1 MERHAIFTFEANRKG
16 AILPSPGQVVK
27 VRSRRYLVEAV
38 ESAGDPSWEQTLVEI
53 SCLEDDAQGER
64 LSVLWE
70 REVDAQVL
78 KQADWSHLARSGFD
92 APHVFSA
99 YIHALRWNL
108 VTSTNPRLFQSP
120 HRAGIQIMS
129 YQLEPLKKALQM
141 PRVNLFIADDVGLG
155 KTIEAGLILREM
167 IMRQKVKRIVIACP
181 ASLVTQWQGEM
192 EARFGLS
199 FVIFDRD
206 YLFNCRRERG
216 YAINP
221 WTTHSQFIV
230 SHSLLRDEQYAS
242 PLREWLIDHLP
253 GSMLVLDEAHHAAP
267 ATSSSYAI
275 DSQFTRGMRELTPLF
290 EHRLFLSATPHNG
303 HSNSF
308 SALLAML
315 DPQRFIRGE
324 QIRDPRLLDQ
334 VMVRRLKDELREAV
348 PGLQLPKREVVQHDI
363 SGLPDDA
370 PDLVLMR
377 LLTEYRALR
386 EKRLEAGRR
395 SQQTAANLV
404 ITTLQK
410 RLFSSIDAFNSTLR
424 VHRKSMEKLAASTE
438 IEPEVSGDLLIEL
451 NVPDADDERADRP
464 EEEVTKGIEQAVA
477 SATERSRDSKQTSPE
492 EIALLDRM
500 AEIASQARRRPDPRL
515 TDAKEGLIPW
525 IRKNL
530 FHSDGTWNNRR
541 VLIFTEF
548 TETKTYLRQQFET
561 AFANT
566 DRAEERIATYQGGG
580 RLDEIK
586 KAFNASPDLH
596 PLRILIATDAAREG
610 VNFQNHCADLF
621 HFDVPWNPSRMEQR
635 NGRIDRKLQREDVVR
650 CHYFVFTQRP
660 EDHVIRTLVRKTE
673 TIRKE
678 LGSLSPVL
686 ERRIEDLLAD
696 GLNPSLATTLE
707 MLDAGASGR
716 KAIDEE
722 LESVRKRKVQLVEE
736 LKSLEEYLQNSKDYV
751 GLNSPDFI
759 NAISTA
765 LELNNCPPLQGG
777 PDRWRFPEIHGR
789 SWFGAMDALRAPKP
803 KDQDFYQWR
812 ASSPIRPIVFQS
824 PTHIDEGVVH
834 LHLEHRVVQRLL
846 GRLRAQGFVHNDL
859 ARACVGQTDDAIRRV
874 VLLGRIS
881 LYGPGA
887 SRLHDEIIAV
897 AARWVDPIARKGPL
911 TPYAEDTEKLTLAA
925 LEKSF
930 ESARSRRVDPAVEQ
944 KLQSAAPQD
953 VEDLLPHLK
962 ARADTVT
969 ASAKEVLG
977 NRGRLEAEAMRR
989 IIEDQRKRI
998 LAKKEEPQMLLP
1010 FDKMELLQL
1019 EEERKDWD
1027 KRLKAIGREVD
1038 EEPARILKS
1047 YEVQAHRV
1055 EPIGV
1060 VYLWPISG

>member
-1 MERHAIFTFEANRKG
+1 M
-16 AILPSPGQVVK
+16 VVR
-27 VRSRRYLVEAV
+27 VRSRRYLVENV
-38 ESAGDPSWEQTLVEI
+38 EPPCDTRWEQTLAEL
-53 SCLEDDAQGER
+53 SCLEDDAQGEH

-70 REVDAQVL
+70 REVDAQIL
-78 KQADWSHLARSGFD
+78 QQPDWGHLARKGFD

-99 YIHALRWNL
+99 YLHALRWNL

-120 HRAGIQIMS
+120 HRAGIQILS

-199 FVIFDRD
+199 FVIFDRE

-242 PLREWLIDHLP
+242 PLRDWLKQHRT
-253 GSMLVLDEAHHAAP
+253 GSILVLDEAHHAAP

-324 QIRDPRLLDQ
+324 QIKDPRLLDQ
-334 VMVRRLKDELREAV
+334 VMVRRLKDELRELV
-348 PGLQLPKREVVQHDI
+348 PDLGLPKREVVQHDI
-363 SGLPDDA
+363 SGLPEDA
-370 PDLVLMR
+370 PDLALMR
-377 LLTEYRALR
+377 LLTQYRALR
-386 EKRLEAGRR
+386 DQRLEGGRR

-410 RLFSSIDAFNSTLR
+410 RLISSIEAFNSTLR
-424 VHRKSMEKLAASTE
+424 VHRKSMEKLAAATE
-438 IEPEVSGDLLIEL
+438 IEPEVSADLLTEL
-451 NVPDADDERADRP
+451 SSPDADDERADRP
-464 EEEVTKGIEQAVA
+464 EEEVTEGIEQAVA
-477 SATERSRDSKQTSPE
+477 NATERSKGSQQISPD
-492 EIALLDRM
+492 EIAVLDRM
-500 AEIASQARRRPDPRL
+500 AEIASQSRRLADPRL
-515 TDAKEGLIPW
+515 TDATEGLIPW

-530 FHSDGTWNNRR
+530 FHPDGTWNNRR
-541 VLIFTEF
+541 ALIFTEF

-566 DRAEERIATYQGGG
+566 DLAEERIATYQGGAGGG

-586 KAFNASPDLH
+586 QAFNASPNLR

-610 VNFQNHCADLF
+610 VNFQNYCADLF

-686 ERRIEDLLAD
+686 ERRIEDLFSE
-696 GLNPSLATTLE
+696 GLKPSLSASLL
-707 MLDAGASGR
+707 MIDADASGR
-716 KAIDEE
+716 KAVEEE
-722 LESVRKRKVQLVEE
+722 LESVRKRTVELSRE
-736 LKSLEEYLQNSKDYV
+736 LESLDDYLEESKDYV
-751 GLNSPDFI
+751 GLTPPDFI

-765 LELNNCPPLQGG
+765 LELNDCPPLKGG
-777 PDRWRFPEIHGR
+777 LDRWRFPEIHG
-789 SWFGAMDALRAPKP
+789 SAWFRAMDSLRAPKP
-803 KDQDFYQWR
+803 TDQNFFEWR
-812 ASSPIRPIVFQS
+812 ASSPIRPVVFQS
-824 PTHIDEGVVH
+824 PTHIDENVVH

-846 GRLRAQGFVHNDL
+846 GRLRAQGFVRNDL
-859 ARACVGQTDDAIRRV
+859 GRACVGQTDDAIRRV
-874 VLLGRIS
+874 VLLGRVS

-897 AARWVDPIARKGPL
+897 AARWIDPISRKGPL

-930 ESARSRRVDPAVEQ
+930 ESARARRVGEAVER
-944 KLQSAAPQD
+944 KLQSAAPLD
-953 VEDLLPHLK
+953 VADLLPHLQ
-962 ARADTVT
+962 ARPAIVT
-969 ASAKEVLG
+969 ASAKAVLA
-977 NRGRLEAEAMRR
+977 NRGRQEAEAMRR
-989 IIEDQRKRI
+989 IIEDQRTRI
-998 LAKKEEPQMLLP
+998 LARKEEVKRDEAQLTLR
-1010 FDKMELLQL
+1010 FDKMELQQM

-1027 KRLKAIGREVD
+1027 KRLTAIGREVD

>member
-1 MERHAIFTFEANRKG
+1 MERHAIFTFEANRRG

>member
-1 MERHAIFTFEANRKG
+1 
-16 AILPSPGQVVK
+16 
-27 VRSRRYLVEAV
+27 LVEAV
-38 ESAGDPSWEQTLVEI
+38 DPARQPAWEQTLVDL
-53 SCLEDDAQGER
+53 SCLEDDAQGEH

-70 REVDAQVL
+70 REGDAQVL
-78 KQADWSHLARSGFD
+78 PEANWKHLASKGFD

-99 YIHALRWNL
+99 YLHALRWNL

-167 IMRQKVKRIVIACP
+167 IMRQKVKRIVISCP

-242 PLREWLIDHLP
+242 PLRDWLNQHRS

-324 QIRDPRLLDQ
+324 QIKDPRLLDQ
-334 VMVRRLKDELREAV
+334 VMVRRLKDELRDAV
-348 PGLQLPKREVVQHDI
+348 PGLKLPKREVVQHDI
-363 SGLPDDA
+363 SGLPEDA
-370 PDLVLMR
+370 PDLALMR
-377 LLTEYRALR
+377 LLTQYRALR
-386 EKRLEAGRR
+386 EKRLEGNRR

-410 RLFSSIDAFNSTLR
+410 RLFSSIEAFNSTLR
-424 VHRKSMEKLAASTE
+424 VHRKSMEKLAAATE
-438 IEPEVSGDLLIEL
+438 SEAEVSADLLTEL
-451 NVPDADDERADRP
+451 NAPDADDDRADRP
-464 EEEVTKGIEQAVA
+464 DEEVTEGIEQAVA
-477 SATERSRDSKQTSPE
+477 SATERSKGSQQISQE
-492 EIALLDRM
+492 ETAVLDRM
-500 AEIASQARRRPDPRL
+500 AEIASQARRQPDPRL

-530 FHSDGTWNNRR
+530 FNPDGAWNRRR

-566 DRAEERIATYQGGG
+566 DLAEERIATYQGGPGGG

-610 VNFQNHCADLF
+610 VNFQNYCADLF

-673 TIRKE
+673 TIRRE

-686 ERRIEDLLAD
+686 ERRIEDMLAE
-696 GLNPSLATTLE
+696 GVKPSMATSLE
-707 MLDAGASGR
+707 MLDAGASDR

-736 LKSLEEYLQNSKDYV
+736 LKSLDDYLQDSKDYV
-751 GLNSPDFI
+751 GLNPPDFI

-765 LELNNCPPLQGG
+765 LELNNCPPLTGG

-789 SWFGAMDALRAPKP
+789 AWFRAMDALRAPKP
-803 KDQDFYQWR
+803 KDQDFYEWR

-834 LHLEHRVVQRLL
+834 MHLEHRVVQRLL

-897 AARWVDPIARKGPL
+897 AARWIDPIARKGPL
-911 TPYAEDTEKLTLAA
+911 VPYAGDTEKLTLAA

-930 ESARSRRVDPAVEQ
+930 ESARDRRVDEAVER
-944 KLQSAAPQD
+944 KLQSAAPLD
-953 VEDLLPHLK
+953 VADLLPHLQ
-962 ARADTVT
+962 ARAATVT
-969 ASAKEVLG
+969 ATAKAVLG
-977 NRGRLEAEAMRR
+977 ARGRQESEAMRR

-998 LAKKEEPQMLLP
+998 LARKEEVKRNEAQLTLG
-1010 FDKMELLQL
+1010 FDKMELQQM

-1027 KRLKAIGREVD
+1027 KRLTAIGREVD

-1047 YEVQAHRV
+1047 YEVQADRV
-1055 EPIGV
+1055 EPIGL

>member
-1 MERHAIFTFEANRKG
+1 
-16 AILPSPGQVVK
+16 
-27 VRSRRYLVEAV
+27 VEAV
-38 ESAGDPSWEQTLVEI
+38 EPAREPFWEQTRVDL

-64 LSVLWE
+64 LAVLWE
-70 REVDAQVL
+70 REVDARVL
-78 KQADWSHLARSGFD
+78 PEPNWKHLASKGFD
-92 APHVFSA
+92 PPHVFSA
-99 YIHALRWNL
+99 YLHALRWNL
-108 VTSTNPRLFQSP
+108 VTSTNPRLFQAP

-141 PRVNLFIADDVGLG
+141 PRVNLFVADDVGLG
-155 KTIEAGLILREM
+155 KTIEAGLILREL

-230 SHSLLRDEQYAS
+230 SHALLRDEQYAA
-242 PLREWLIDHLP
+242 PLRDWLDQHRS
-253 GSMLVLDEAHHAAP
+253 GSTLVLDEAHHAAP

-275 DSQFTRGMRELTPLF
+275 DSQFTRSMRELTPLF

-324 QIRDPRLLDQ
+324 QVKDPRLLDQ
-334 VMVRRLKDELREAV
+334 VMVRRLKDELRDAV
-348 PGLQLPKREVVQHDI
+348 PGLHLPKREVVQHDI
-363 SGLPDDA
+363 SGLGDDA
-370 PDLVLMR
+370 PDLALMR
-377 LLTEYRALR
+377 LLTQYRAVR
-386 EKRLEAGRR
+386 EKRLEGSRR

-410 RLFSSIDAFNSTLR
+410 RLFSSIEAFNSTLR
-424 VHRKSMEKLAASTE
+424 VHRKSMEKLATAAE
-438 IEPEVSGDLLIEL
+438 DDAGAEEDLLTEV
-451 NVPDADDERADRP
+451 NAPDADDDRADRP
-464 EEEVTKGIEQAVA
+464 EEEVAESIESAVA
-477 SATERSRDSKQTSPE
+477 LATERSKGQQISPE
-492 EIALLDRM
+492 EMALLDRM
-500 AEIASQARRRPDPRL
+500 AEIASQARRIPDPRL
-515 TDAKEGLIPW
+515 TDPKEGLIPW
-525 IRKNL
+525 IQENL
-530 FHSDGTWNNRR
+530 LNADGMTWNNRR

-561 AFANT
+561 AFAST
-566 DRAEERIATYQGGG
+566 DLAEERIATYQGGPG
-580 RLDEIK
+580 GGKLDDIK
-586 KAFNASPDLH
+586 KAFNASPAVH

-610 VNFQNHCADLF
+610 VNFQNYCADVF

-673 TIRKE
+673 TIRRE

-686 ERRIEDLLAD
+686 ERRIEDMLAE
-696 GLNPSLATTLE
+696 GVKPSMAATLE
-707 MLDAGASGR
+707 MMEASATGR
-716 KAIDEE
+716 KAIEEE
-722 LESVRKRKVQLVEE
+722 LEAVRKRKAQLVEE
-736 LKSLEEYLQNSKDYV
+736 LESLEDYLQDSKDYV
-751 GLNSPDFI
+751 GLNPPDFI

-765 LELNNCPPLQGG
+765 LELNNCPALSGG
-777 PDRWRFPEIHGR
+777 PERWQFPEIHGR
-789 SWFGAMDALRAPKP
+789 SWFRAMDALRAPKP
-803 KDQDFYQWR
+803 KDQDFYEWR
-812 ASSPIRPIVFQS
+812 ATSPIRPVVFQS
-824 PTHIDEGVVH
+824 PTHIDDGVVH

-859 ARACVGQTDDAIRRV
+859 ARACVGQTEDAIRRV
-874 VLLGRIS
+874 VLLGRVS

-897 AARWVDPIARKGPL
+897 AARWIDPLGRKGPL
-911 TPYAEDTEKLTLAA
+911 TPYLEDTEKLTLAA
-925 LEKSF
+925 VERAF
-930 ESARSRRVDPAVEQ
+930 ESARSRQVDEAVET
-944 KLQSAAPQD
+944 KLQSAAPLD
-953 VEDLLPHLK
+953 VADLLPHLK
-962 ARADTVT
+962 GRAANVT
-969 ASAKEVLG
+969 EKAVAVLAA
-977 NRGRLEAEAMRR
+977 RGRQEAEAMRR

-998 LAKKEEPQMLLP
+998 LAKKEETKRNEAQLTLG
-1010 FDKMELLQL
+1010 FDKMELQQL

-1027 KRLKAIGREVD
+1027 KRLMAIGREVD

-1047 YEVQAHRV
+1047 YELQAHRV
-1055 EPIGV
+1055 EPIGI

>member
-1 MERHAIFTFEANRKG
+1 
-16 AILPSPGQVVK
+16 
-27 VRSRRYLVEAV
+27 
-38 ESAGDPSWEQTLVEI
+38 
-53 SCLEDDAQGER
+53 
-64 LSVLWE
+64 
-70 REVDAQVL
+70 
-78 KQADWSHLARSGFD
+78 
-92 APHVFSA
+92 
-99 YIHALRWNL
+99 

-129 YQLEPLKKALQM
+129 YQLEPLKKALEM

-181 ASLVTQWQGEM
+181 ASLLTQWQGEM
-192 EARFGLS
+192 EDRFGLS

-206 YLFNCRRERG
+206 YLFKCRCERG

-230 SHSLLRDEQYAS
+230 SHSLLADEQYAS
-242 PLREWLIDHLP
+242 PLHDWLNQHSS

-267 ATSSSYAI
+267 ATSSSSI
-275 DSQFTRGMRELTPLF
+275 GVDSYFTRKMRGLTPLF

-324 QIRDPRLLDQ
+324 QIKDPRLLDQ
-334 VMVRRLKDELREAV
+334 VMVRRLKDELREALVDEICRSDLHMVRRLKDELREAV
-348 PGLQLPKREVVQHDI
+348 PDLGLPKREIVQHDI
-363 SGLPDDA
+363 SGLSDDA
-370 PDLVLMR
+370 PDLALMR
-377 LLTEYRALR
+377 LLTQYRAVR
-386 EKRLEAGRR
+386 EKRLEGSHGVER
-395 SQQTAANLV
+395 TAAGLV

-410 RLFSSIDAFNSTLR
+410 RLFSSIEAFNSTLR
-424 VHRKSMEKLAASTE
+424 VHRKSMEKLA
-438 IEPEVSGDLLIEL
+438 PESEKQPELSANLLTEL
-451 NVPDADDERADRP
+451 NAPDADDERADRP
-464 EEEVTKGIEQAVA
+464 EEEVAEGIKQAVA
-477 SATERSRDSKQTSPE
+477 STTERSKGPQQISPE

-500 AEIASQARRRPDPRL
+500 AEIASRSRHLADPRL
-515 TDAKEGLIPW
+515 TDAQWGLIPW

-530 FHSDGTWNNRR
+530 FNPDGTWNNRR

-561 AFANT
+561 ALANT
-566 DRAEERIATYQGGG
+566 DRAEERIGTYQGGPGGG

-586 KAFNASPDLH
+586 RAFNASPDLH

-610 VNFQNHCADLF
+610 VNFQNYCADLF
-621 HFDVPWNPSRMEQR
+621 HFDVPWNPCRMEQR
-635 NGRIDRKLQREDVVR
+635 NGRIDRKGQREDVVR

-673 TIRKE
+673 KIRTE

-686 ERRIEDLLAD
+686 ERRIEELFVE
-696 GLNPSLATTLE
+696 GLKPSLAHTIE
-707 MLDAGASGR
+707 MLDASASGR
-716 KAIDEE
+716 RAIEEE
-722 LESVRKRKVQLVEE
+722 LESVRKRKVQLAEE
-736 LKSLEEYLQNSKDYV
+736 LKSLEEYLQDSKDYV
-751 GLNSPDFI
+751 GLTRPDFI

-777 PDRWRFPEIHGR
+777 PDRWQFPEIQGR
-789 SWFGAMDALRAPKP
+789 AWSRSMDALRAPKP
-803 KDQDFYQWR
+803 KDMDFFEWR
-812 ASSPIRPIVFQS
+812 ASSPIRPIVFES

-874 VLLGRIS
+874 VLLGRVS

-887 SRLHDEIIAV
+887 SRLHDAIIAV
-897 AARWVDPIARKGPL
+897 TARWIDPIARKGTL
-911 TPYAEDTEKLTLAA
+911 VPYDEDTEKLTLAA
-925 LEKSF
+925 LEKAF
-930 ESARSRRVDPAVEQ
+930 ESARARRVDEAVERM
-944 KLQSAAPQD
+944 LQSAAPLD
-953 VEDLLPHLK
+953 VADLLPRLQD
-962 ARADTVT
+962 RAAAVI
-969 ASAKEVLG
+969 ASAKELLG
-977 NRGRLEAEAMRR
+977 DRGRQEADAMRR
-989 IIEDQRKRI
+989 IIEDQRGRI
-998 LAKKEEPQMLLP
+998 IARKEEVKQNEAQFTFG
-1010 FDKMELLQL
+1010 FDKMALRQL
-1019 EEERKDWD
+1019 EDERKDWD
-1027 KRLKAIGREVD
+1027 KRLTAIGREVD
-1038 EEPARILKS
+1038 EEPARIVKS
-1047 YEVQAHRV
+1047 YEVQAYRV